1 MASAKPAWWLT
12 VDGQSYGP
20 YDLRT
25 MLGYIA
31 EGRVTG
37 DSIVCRV
44 GDQAWTPARGDTL
57 LFRGGV
63 AVPPPFAGGGV
74 ASGGAPSG
82 AGAAAPVPLQYDA
95 GATDAGGVSSP
106 VLGNGMKM
114 ALAVL
119 GAALVGLFFLPW
131 VDVPSIIQASGFDV
145 VRIIRS
151 VQAGNFPMLP
161 GMPAMPGFPGMPPG
175 QRIPVQVDLG
185 WRAYQVY
192 LLLLVPLAGFAIF
205 ATALAGLWVWRAAA
219 IACGVIVWGL
229 VAVLVA
235 QAADS
240 GLSWSQMQDS
250 LRYLSYGFYGTVVVG
265 TVIMVLGFT
274 RA

>member
-25 MLGYIA
+25 MQGYIA

-57 LFRGGV
+57 LFRGG
-63 AVPPPFAGGGV
+63 AAAPPPFAGSGAPAGGM
-74 ASGGAPSG
+74 ASGG
-82 AGAAAPVPLQYDA
+82 GAAAPVLQPYDS
-95 GATDAGGVSSP
+95 GAADAGGVSAP

-161 GMPAMPGFPGMPPG
+161 GMAMPGIPGMPPG
-175 QRIPVQVDLG
+175 QRIPVQIDLG

-192 LLLLVPLAGFAIF
+192 LLVLVPLAGCAVF
-205 ATALAGLWVWRAAA
+205 ATALAGLRVWRAAA
-219 IACGVIVWGL
+219 IACGVIVWGV
-229 VAVLVA
+229 VAVVVA

-265 TVIMVLGFT
+265 TVIMILGFT